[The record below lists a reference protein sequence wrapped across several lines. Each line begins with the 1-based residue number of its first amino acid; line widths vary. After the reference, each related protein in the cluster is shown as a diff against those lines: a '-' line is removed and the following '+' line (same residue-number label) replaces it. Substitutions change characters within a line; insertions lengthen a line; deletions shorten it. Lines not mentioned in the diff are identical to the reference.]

1 MENTEGMVTGGNST
15 SKAMGEVKES
25 SWFRQL
31 KRENLTLKKLPATDD
46 KMTPDSPTCAID
58 ADELIMRGKMELDM
72 AENDAGDEKKA
83 RKGSLHSDKLVGYSI
98 KTPLTSSVVG
108 HSNKTSSVVV
118 GPGTALKPPALGHN
132 YLLRPRESLKAS
144 FTGEKKSSSRATKD
158 KMLFATVAQSL
169 PRAPPQAAQAST
181 PPDSEPAPSVAFAPA
196 IVPSCTTA
204 LNDSKF
210 LLLVELDNAG
220 KTAGSIESGN
230 GPTKSGRMDDNLL
243 SVKVAP
249 PAAAKRAP
257 APTPARVL
265 APTLK
270 AYTPAPA
277 NVPAPASA
285 LTAYTPA
292 PASGRAVAGAL
303 APPLAG

>member
-1 MENTEGMVTGGNST
+1 MENKEGMVTGGKST

-25 SWFRQL
+25 SWFQQL
-31 KRENLTLKKLPATDD
+31 KRENLTLKKQPTTDD
-46 KMTPDSPTCAID
+46 KMTPDSPTSAID
-58 ADELIMRGKMELDM
+58 ADELIMRGKIELDK
-72 AENDAGDEKKA
+72 AEHAGEEKKA
-83 RKGSLHSDKLVGYSI
+83 CKGSSHSDKLVGHSV

-108 HSNKTSSVVV
+108 
-118 GPGTALKPPALGHN
+118 PGTALTPPALGHN

-144 FTGEKKSSSRATKD
+144 FTGATKSSARARKD
-158 KMLFATVAQSL
+158 KLLFDKVAPSL
-169 PRAPPQAAQAST
+169 PWASPQAAQAST
-181 PPDSEPAPSVAFAPA
+181 PPDSEPAPSAAFAPA
-196 IVPSCTTA
+196 IVPSCTSA

-210 LLLVELDNAG
+210 LLLVELDSAG

-249 PAAAKRAP
+249 PAATKRAP
-257 APTPARVL
+257 APTPALVL
-265 APTLK
+265 APTLQ

-277 NVPAPASA
+277 NVPAPAPA
-285 LTAYTPA
+285 LAAYTPKS
-292 PASGRAVAGAL
+292 ASARAVAAAL